1 VCVWLEIIV
10 EKRGRKKGA
19 KEEKKKGIL
28 EAN

>member
-10 EKRGRKKGA
+10 EKRGRKRRG
-19 KEEKKKGIL
+19 KKKRGGIL